1 MQPIGITLAL
11 EGTAQVRQGLRDV
24 RTDLGALGPASQT
37 SARAAAAGLGTMN
50 ASAAQTAAALRQVPA
65 QFTDI
70 VVSLQS
76 GQQPLTVLLQQ
87 GGQLKDMFGGIVP
100 AAKALG
106 GYIVGLLSPL
116 TLLAGGLAALGVAYY
131 QGSKEQDA
139 FNQALIMTGNR
150 AGVTAGQLAQMA
162 QSLGGS
168 SGFTKSAAAAALAE
182 LAATGKV
189 GAENMERFAAT
200 AMELEQRVGIPVQN
214 TVKDLAEL
222 GKAPVEASIKLN
234 QQYGYLTTAT
244 LAMIKALRDEG
255 READAAALAQKEY
268 ANAMSDSTKTIT
280 ENLGYLERGWNA
292 VANAARKGWDAI
304 FGIGRPATPEEKL
317 AAVQT
322 EIVNLERALASGSGW
337 GETGGGAATGRG
349 MSERKKAEL
358 RERLAGLRSEE
369 QAIRSKTQAEQADAA
384 AKGKNQAIQD
394 AGIAAFEKVTAAADR
409 AKSKQEQLNDALTE
423 YRKNLASLR
432 AARALESDPT
442 KLAAIDA
449 QLNPAQIAKT
459 EAAIRKQYA
468 EKSVG
473 GTSLLAADR
482 RADLAELQA
491 AMRQEQALLGQ
502 RKQQLD
508 IQYRSGLVTMEDYY
522 RQQRSL
528 IEEGA
533 RLESTALQEQLQ
545 RLEQEKTKGVDAL
558 NVQRQIT
565 DVRAKLALQQIQT
578 QNELAEADQRATKAI
593 QQHAAA
599 MAQLTGNYNAY
610 VIQLQNRADLQV
622 ASVGMGQERAGRE
635 QGLLSIR
642 ENYSQQM
649 RSLEDQRGTASNW
662 TAENEAY
669 FQKRMRL
676 LRAQQEQEVRIY
688 GETYER
694 IDAARGVWQNGA
706 MRAMEDY
713 LSNARNVAQQTADA
727 FARGFQGMEDAL
739 VSFAMTGKADF
750 KSMAESIIADL
761 IRIQIRA
768 AMVQAIGGADG
779 SGGWLGTLVNA
790 GMSWLTG
797 GAGGASAAGSQYSLT
812 TASNYNGG
820 GLGLKPNAK
829 GGVYASHSLSMY
841 RNQVLDAPTVFAF
854 AKGGAPGRMGLMG
867 EAGPEAIMPL
877 TRGPDGNLG
886 VRAHGAGGASVVVNI
901 HPPDGYTAQKRESSG
916 VGGEKIIDVMFREF
930 EGRLA
935 TQVSGGH
942 GVMHQALNARK
953 NMGM

>member
-11 EGTAQVRQGLRDV
+11 DGTDKVQQGLRAV
-24 RTDLGALGPASQT
+24 RNDLGALGPASQT
-37 SARAAAAGLGTMN
+37 SARAATASLGSMQM
-50 ASAAQTAAALRQVPA
+50 SAAQTANALRTVPA

-76 GQQPLTVLLQQ
+76 GQAPLTVLLQQ

-106 GYIVGLLSPL
+106 GYLLGLINPV
-116 TLLAGGLAALGVAYY
+116 TLLAGGIAALGVAYY

-150 AGVTAGQLAQMA
+150 AGATAGQLAQMA
-162 QSLGGS
+162 RAL
-168 SGFTKSAAAAALAE
+168 SGQGYSQSAAAAAIAE
-182 LAATGKV
+182 LAATGKI

-200 AMELEQRVGIPVQN
+200 AMELEQRVGIPVKN

-234 QQYGYLTTAT
+234 QEYGYLTTAT
-244 LAMIKALRDEG
+244 LAVIKALQDEG
-255 READAAALAQKEY
+255 RAADAASVAQQAY
-268 ANAMSDSTKTIT
+268 TNAMSDRTKVIT
-280 ENLGYLERGWNA
+280 ENLGYIERAWEKVKKAASDGWNA
-292 VANAARKGWDAI
+292 VL
-304 FGIGRPATPEEKL
+304 GIGRQATDEQEIGRI
-317 AAVQT
+317 QT
-322 EIVNLERALASGSGW
+322 LIDNKKSYGGLERYKGTKAGAILESEIAQLEGQLKALQLSAQ
-337 GETGGGAATGRG
+337 T
-349 MSERKKAEL
+349 K
-358 RERLAGLRSEE
+358 SEE
-369 QAIRSKTQAEQADAA
+369 AQRAS
-384 AKGKNQAIQD
+384 KNQAIQD
-394 AGIAAFEKVTAAADR
+394 AGIAAFDKVTAANDR
-409 AKSKQEQLNDALTE
+409 AKTKQEQLTSALE
-423 YRKNLASLR
+423 DYRKNLDALR
-432 AARALESDPT
+432 SARALETDAT
-442 KLAAIDA
+442 KQAALDA

-459 EAAIRKQYA
+459 EAAIRKQFA
-468 EKSVG
+468 DKSAG
-473 GTSLLAADR
+473 GTGLLAAGR
-482 RADLAELQA
+482 RADLAELQSA
-491 AMRQEQALLGQ
+491 LRQEQALLGQ

-508 IQYRSGLVTMEDYY
+508 IQYRAGLVTMEDYY
-522 RQQRSL
+522 RQQRAL

-533 RLESTALQEQLQ
+533 QLEGSALQEQLQ
-545 RLEQEKTKGVDAL
+545 RLELEKTKGVDAL
-558 NVQRQIT
+558 NVQRQIA

-578 QNELAEADQRATKAI
+578 QNDLADADQRATKAI

-599 MAQLTGNYNAY
+599 MGQLTSNYTAY
-610 VIQLQNRADLQV
+610 VSQLQSRADLQV

-649 RSLEDQRGTASNW
+649 RSLQDQRGTASNW

-669 FQKRMRL
+669 YQERMRL
-676 LRAQQEQEVRIY
+676 LKAQLEAEVRLH
-688 GETYER
+688 GETYDR
-694 IDAARGVWQNGA
+694 IQLAQGDWQNGA
-706 MRAMEDY
+706 IRAMENFVT
-713 LSNARNVAQQTADA
+713 SGRNVAEQTAAA
-727 FARGFQGMEDAL
+727 FTRAFSGMEDAL

-750 KSMAESIIADL
+750 KSMTESIIADL

-779 SGGWLGTLVNA
+779 RGGWLGTLVNA

-820 GLGLKPNAK
+820 GLGLKLNAK
-829 GGVYASHSLSMY
+829 GGVYASPSLSMY
-841 RNQVLDAPTVFAF
+841 RNQLLDAPTVFAF

-935 TQVSGGH
+935 GQVSGGH

>member
-1 MQPIGITLAL
+1 MERIGITLGLDGADK
-11 EGTAQVRQGLRDV
+11 VRQGLSAV
-24 RTDLGALGPASQT
+24 RNDLGALGPASQT
-37 SARAAAAGLGTMN
+37 SARAAAASLGTMN
-50 ASAAQTAAALRQVPA
+50 ASAAQTAAALRMVPA

-100 AAKALG
+100 AAKALA
-106 GYIVGLLSPL
+106 GYVVGLINPL
-116 TLLAGGLAALGVAYY
+116 TLLAGGIAALGVAYY
-131 QGSKEQDA
+131 QGSKEMDA

-255 READAAALAQKEY
+255 READAAALAQKAY
-268 ANAMSDSTKTIT
+268 ANAMSDRTKTIT

-304 FGIGRPATPEEKL
+304 LGIGRPATPEEKL
-317 AAVQT
+317 AAVQD
-322 EIVNLERALASGSGW
+322 EIANLERALASGSGW

-423 YRKNLASLR
+423 YRKNLASVR

-459 EAAIRKQYA
+459 EAAIRQQFA
-468 EKSVG
+468 EKSG
-473 GTSLLAADR
+473 SGTSTLAAAR
-482 RADLAELQA
+482 RAELADLQA
-491 AMRQEQALLGQ
+491 TLRQEQALLGQ

-508 IQYRSGLVTMEDYY
+508 IQYSAGLVSMEDYY
-522 RQQRSL
+522 RQQRGL
-528 IEEGA
+528 IEQSA
-533 RLESTALQEQLQ
+533 KLEEAALQSKLQ

-558 NVQRQIT
+558 NVQRQIA
-565 DVRAKLALQQIQT
+565 DVQGQLAVRRIQT
-578 QNELAEADQRATKAI
+578 QNELAEADQRAAKAV

-599 MAQLTGNYNAY
+599 LAQLNSNYTAY
-610 VIQLQNRADLQV
+610 VNQLQSRADLQV
-622 ASVGMGQERAGRE
+622 ASVGMGSDRAAQA

-642 ENYSQQM
+642 ENYANQM
-649 RSLEDQRGTASNW
+649 RALQDQRGTASNW

-669 FQKRMRL
+669 YQERMRL
-676 LRAQQEQEVRIY
+676 LKAQLDAEVRLH

-694 IDAARGVWQNGA
+694 IQLAQADWTNGA
-706 MRAMEDY
+706 IRAMEDY
-713 LSNARNVAQQTADA
+713 MSSARNVAQQTQQLFSTA
-727 FARGFQGMEDAL
+727 FNGATNAL
-739 VSFAMTGKADF
+739 TSFVMTGKGDF
-750 KSMAESIIADL
+750 KSLANTIISEL
-761 IRIQIRA
+761 VRIQMQEMLTKSLSSSGILGSVVSAVAGAFGGSAGA
-768 AMVQAIGGADG
+768 ASG
-779 SGGWLGTLVNA
+779 S
-790 GMSWLTG
+790 
-797 GAGGASAAGSQYSLT
+797 SAYSLT
-812 TASNYNGG
+812 TASNYSGGG
-820 GLGLKPNAK
+820 GLGLKVSAFNAK
-829 GGVYASHSLSMY
+829 GGVYDSPSLSMY
-841 RNQVLDAPTVFAF
+841 RNQVLSAPTLFAF
-854 AKGGAPGRMGLMG
+854 AKGGVPGGNLGLMG
-867 EAGPEAIMPL
+867 EAGPEAIVPL
-877 TRGPDGNLG
+877 ARMPDGNLG
-886 VRAHGAGGASVVVNI
+886 VRTQGGASGSAPQITYAPKIQVDARADAAQV
-901 HPPDGYTAQKRESSG
+901 YTLVRRAVREGQVQLLEAQSR
-916 VGGEKIIDVMFREF
+916 
-930 EGRLA
+930 
-935 TQVSGGH
+935 GH
-942 GVMHQALNARK
+942 GL
-953 NMGM
+953 

>member
-37 SARAAAAGLGTMN
+37 SARAAAASLGTMN

-106 GYIVGLLSPL
+106 GYIAGLLSPL

-131 QGSKEQDA
+131 QGTKEQDS

-150 AGVTAGQLAQMA
+150 VGTTTAALTQMARQLSQRGYSQSGAADALAQLAQTGRVA
-162 QSLGGS
+162 QDQL
-168 SGFTKSAAAAALAE
+168 E
-182 LAATGKV
+182 Q
-189 GAENMERFAAT
+189 FAAV
-200 AMELEQRVGIPVQN
+200 ALDLERRVGIPVQN
-214 TVKDLAEL
+214 TVKELAEL
-222 GKAPVEASIKLN
+222 GKAPVDASVKLN
-234 QQYGYLTTAT
+234 EQYGYLTAAT
-244 LAMIKALRDEG
+244 LAQIKAFKDQG
-255 READAAALAQKEY
+255 REEEAAATAQQAYTSAMGQRASEMEQHLGRMERAWLAVKG
-268 ANAMSDSTKTIT
+268 AASSAWNAMV
-280 ENLGYLERGWNA
+280 NLANGRQVDPRVEQLERLQSQL
-292 VANAARKGWDAI
+292 AARQAQAGTQGNDEFWQKGNAKLNAQIDALKQ
-304 FGIGRPATPEEKL
+304 AL
-317 AAVQT
+317 
-322 EIVNLERALASGSGW
+322 NLDKERAAQ
-337 GETGGGAATGRG
+337 E
-349 MSERKKAEL
+349 
-358 RERLAGLRSEE
+358 
-369 QAIRSKTQAEQADAA
+369 
-384 AKGKNQAIQD
+384 AKNRAIQD
-394 AGIAAFEKVTAAADR
+394 AGIAAFEKVTAANDR
-409 AKSKQEQLNDALTE
+409 AKTKQEQLNAALSD
-423 YRKNLASLR
+423 YRKNLDALR
-432 AARALESDPT
+432 ASRALETDPT
-442 KLAAIDA
+442 KRAALDA

-468 EKSVG
+468 EKGVG
-473 GTSLLAADR
+473 GSSLLAADR

-491 AMRQEQALLGQ
+491 ALRQEQALLGQ

-522 RQQRSL
+522 RQQRAL

-669 FQKRMRL
+669 FQERMRL

-713 LSNARNVAQQTADA
+713 LSSARNVAQQTADA

-739 VSFAMTGKADF
+739 VTFVTTGKLSFTDLANSVVADITR
-750 KSMAESIIADL
+750 II
-761 IRIQIRA
+761 IKQQISN
-768 AMVQAIGGADG
+768 AIGVAGGGG
-779 SGGWLGTLVNA
+779 SGGGWLGSLI
-790 GMSWLTG
+790 
-797 GAGGASAAGSQYSLT
+797 GAGIGLFGGTSAVAATASAMPGDALD
-812 TASNYNGG
+812 NFLNLK
-820 GLGLKPNAK
+820 GLALNAK
-829 GGVYASHSLSMY
+829 GGVYASPSLSLY
-841 RNQVLDAPTVFAF
+841 RNQVHDSPKLFAF
-854 AKGGAPGRMGLMG
+854 AKGAGVFA

-886 VRAHGAGGASVVVNI
+886 VRAHGG
-901 HPPDGYTAQKRESSG
+901 
-916 VGGEKIIDVMFREF
+916 GGESKSQTINVQVQMPQGANRSTALQFGRDV
-930 EGRLA
+930 GRQIQTA
-935 TQVSGGH
+935 TSRNG
-942 GVMHQALNARK
+942 
-953 NMGM
+953 

>member
-37 SARAAAAGLGTMN
+37 SARAAAASLGTMN

-106 GYIVGLLSPL
+106 GYIAGLLSPL

-131 QGSKEQDA
+131 QGTKEQDA
-139 FNQALIMTGNR
+139 FNQAMIMTGNR
-150 AGVTAGQLAQMA
+150 VGTTTAALTQMARQLSQRGYSQSGAADALAQLAQTGRVA
-162 QSLGGS
+162 QDQL
-168 SGFTKSAAAAALAE
+168 
-182 LAATGKV
+182 
-189 GAENMERFAAT
+189 ERFAAV
-200 AMELEQRVGIPVQN
+200 ALDLERRVGIPVQN
-214 TVKDLAEL
+214 TVKELAEL
-222 GKAPVEASIKLN
+222 GKAPVDASVKLN
-234 QQYGYLTTAT
+234 EQYGYLTAAT
-244 LAMIKALRDEG
+244 LAQIKAFKDQG
-255 READAAALAQKEY
+255 REEEAAAAAQQAYTSAMGQRASEMEQHLGRIERAWLAVKG
-268 ANAMSDSTKTIT
+268 AASGAWNAMV
-280 ENLGYLERGWNA
+280 NLANGRQVDPRVEQLERLQSQL
-292 VANAARKGWDAI
+292 AARQAQAGTQGNDEFWQKGNAKLNAQIDALKQ
-304 FGIGRPATPEEKL
+304 AL
-317 AAVQT
+317 
-322 EIVNLERALASGSGW
+322 NLDKERAAQ
-337 GETGGGAATGRG
+337 E
-349 MSERKKAEL
+349 
-358 RERLAGLRSEE
+358 
-369 QAIRSKTQAEQADAA
+369 
-384 AKGKNQAIQD
+384 AKNRAIQD
-394 AGIAAFEKVTAAADR
+394 AGIAAFEKVTAANDR

-423 YRKNLASLR
+423 YRKNLDKLR

-669 FQKRMRL
+669 FQERMRL
-676 LRAQQEQEVRIY
+676 LRVQQEQEVRIY

-739 VSFAMTGKADF
+739 VTFVTTGKLSFTDLANSVVADITR
-750 KSMAESIIADL
+750 II
-761 IRIQIRA
+761 IKQQISN
-768 AMVQAIGGADG
+768 AIGVAGGGG
-779 SGGWLGTLVNA
+779 SGGGWLGSLI
-790 GMSWLTG
+790 
-797 GAGGASAAGSQYSLT
+797 GAGIGLFGGTSAVAATASAMPGDALD
-812 TASNYNGG
+812 NFLNLK
-820 GLGLKPNAK
+820 GLALNAK
-829 GGVYASHSLSMY
+829 GGVYSSPSLSLY
-841 RNQVLDAPTVFAF
+841 RNQVHDSPKLFAF
-854 AKGGAPGRMGLMG
+854 AKGAGVFA

-886 VRAHGAGGASVVVNI
+886 VRAHGG
-901 HPPDGYTAQKRESSG
+901 
-916 VGGEKIIDVMFREF
+916 GGESKSQTINVQVQMPQGANRSTALQFGRDV
-930 EGRLA
+930 GRQIQTA
-935 TQVSGGH
+935 TSRNG
-942 GVMHQALNARK
+942 
-953 NMGM
+953 